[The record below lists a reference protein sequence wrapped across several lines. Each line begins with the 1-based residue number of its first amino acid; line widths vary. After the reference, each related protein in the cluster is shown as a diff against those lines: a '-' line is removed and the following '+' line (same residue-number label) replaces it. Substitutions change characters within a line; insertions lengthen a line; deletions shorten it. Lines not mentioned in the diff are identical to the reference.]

1 MSTPP
6 YLGLPIGVSATT
18 LATAVGDFAALQAGS
33 PSGPA
38 PAAVLVPGFTG
49 SKEDFI
55 AVLAPLAAAG
65 FFVTAFDQR
74 GQWETKGAAAVEEYD
89 LARFGADLVAV
100 ANAMGDQVHVVGHS
114 YGGLV
119 AREAVIT
126 SPDHFASVTLLCS
139 GPAALPHP
147 QRDELALFADV
158 LDEHGLEVLWAAKSA
173 LEREQGNEG
182 PDDPDVADFL
192 DRRFLA
198 SSPGS
203 LLRMARDLVETP
215 DRTENLRATGV
226 PTQVVWGEEDHYWP
240 PDLQRQMA
248 QRLNAGTVEIAGAA
262 HSPNVER
269 PEDLVQVL
277 TAFWTDSTAGGSP

>member
-1 MSTPP
+1 VSTPP
-6 YLGLPIGVSATT
+6 YVALPIGVTVATV
-18 LATAVGDFAALQAGS
+18 ATAVGDFAALQAGDAADDT
-33 PSGPA
+33 PR
-38 PAAVLVPGFTG
+38 AVLVPGFTG

-55 AVLAPLAAAG
+55 AVLAPMAAAG

-74 GQWETKGAAAVEEYD
+74 GQWETKGPAAVEEYD
-89 LARFGADLVAV
+89 LAGFGADLVALATV
-100 ANAMGDQVHVVGHS
+100 LGERVHVVGHS

-119 AREAVIT
+119 AREAVIAV
-126 SPDHFASVTLLCS
+126 PERFASVTLLCS

-158 LDEHGLEVLWAAKSA
+158 LDEHGLEVLWAAKTA

-182 PDDPDVADFL
+182 PDDPEVAQFL

-203 LLRMARDLVETP
+203 LLRMARDLVDTS
-215 DRTENLRATGV
+215 DRTEGLRATGV
-226 PTQVVWGEEDHYWP
+226 PTQVVWGEADHYWP

-262 HSPNVER
+262 HSPNVEQ
-269 PEDLVQVL
+269 PQALVQIV
-277 TAFWTDSTAGGSP
+277 TAFWGATS